1 LSFKHH
7 ERPNQGG
14 ENILL
19 NYLTA
24 GESHGPQLTGII
36 EGIPS
41 GLHLDIDE
49 INNQLKKRQGGYGRG
64 NRQKIEH
71 DQVTIVG
78 GVRHGT
84 TLGSPVALVVNN
96 RDHAHWNEIMD
107 PVTPETPEN
116 TLRKV
121 ERPRPG
127 HADLVGGMKYRHH
140 DLRNVLERSSARE
153 TAIRVAIG
161 AVCKQLLE
169 QVGIRIAGYV
179 QQIGPVSTDDQLELD
194 VTKIENEIANND
206 LRIVD
211 QTKVDE
217 IHDLIDKTRKDG
229 DTLGG
234 IIRVVADNV
243 PAGLGSYISW
253 DTKLDAKIAAAVVG
267 VNAMKGVEI
276 GDGFKAATSFGSQ
289 VMDEIDWN
297 KDDGFFR
304 NTDHLGGFEG
314 GMTNGMPIIVKA
326 AMKPIPTLYKPL
338 QSVDVNTKAVKK
350 ANVERSDT
358 TAIVPASIVIESVVA
373 IELAKALTDKFD
385 ADNVSR
391 LQEQVAAYRDE
402 IKHY

>member
-1 LSFKHH
+1 MVAAIGKKLSTI
-7 ERPNQGG
+7 RSQ
-14 ENILL
+14 LSVVCA
-19 NYLTA
+19 TA
-24 GESHGPQLTGII
+24 P
-36 EGIPS
+36 PW
-41 GLHLDIDE
+41 
-49 INNQLKKRQGGYGRG
+49 
-64 NRQKIEH
+64 
-71 DQVTIVG
+71 
-78 GVRHGT
+78 
-84 TLGSPVALVVNN
+84 SPVALVVNN

>member
-1 LSFKHH
+1 M
-7 ERPNQGG
+7 
-14 ENILL
+14 

-36 EGIPS
+36 EGVPS
-41 GLHLDIDE
+41 GLHLDVDA
-49 INNQLKKRQGGYGRG
+49 INEQLKKRQGGYGRG

-71 DQVTIVG
+71 DQVTITG
-78 GVRHGT
+78 GVRHGI
-84 TLGSPVALVVNN
+84 TLGSPISMVVQN
-96 RDHAHWNEIMD
+96 RDHAHWNQIMD
-107 PVTPETPEN
+107 PVSPETAEN

-127 HADLVGGMKYRHH
+127 HADLVGGMKYRHQ

-153 TAIRVAIG
+153 TAIRVAVG
-161 AVCKQLLE
+161 AVCKQLLA
-169 QVGIRIAGYV
+169 QVGIDIVGYV
-179 QQIGPVSTDDQLELD
+179 QQIGQISTDGHQELD
-194 VTKIENEIANND
+194 VAKIESEISQND
-206 LRIVD
+206 LRIIDQSKVDDIHELID
-211 QTKVDE
+211 QTK
-217 IHDLIDKTRKDG
+217 KDG

-234 IIRVVADNV
+234 IIRVVATHV

-253 DTKLDAKIAAAVVG
+253 DTKLDGKLAAAVMG

-289 VMDEIDWN
+289 VMDEIDW
-297 KDDGFFR
+297 DQEDGFYR

-338 QSVDVNTKAVKK
+338 QSVDIQTKQVKK
-350 ANVERSDT
+350 ASVERSDT

-385 ADNVSR
+385 ADNMQR
-391 LQEQVAAYRDE
+391 LQEQLTAYREE
-402 IKHY
+402 IKQF

>member
-1 LSFKHH
+1 M
-7 ERPNQGG
+7 
-14 ENILL
+14 L

-41 GLHLDIDE
+41 GLQLDIE
-49 INNQLKKRQGGYGRG
+49 AINAQLKKRQGGYGRG

-78 GVRHGT
+78 GVRHGI
-84 TLGSPVALVVNN
+84 TLGSPIALVVQN
-96 RDHAHWNEIMD
+96 RDHAHWNEIMN
-107 PVTPETPEN
+107 PTSPQTPEN

-121 ERPRPG
+121 QRPRPG

-153 TAIRVAIG
+153 TAIRVAVG
-161 AVCKQLLE
+161 AICKQLLA
-169 QVGIRIAGYV
+169 QVGIQLVGYV
-179 QQIGPVSTDDQLELD
+179 EQIGSISTDNKPELD
-194 VTKIENEIANND
+194 VAKIESAISHND
-206 LRIVD
+206 LRIID
-211 QTKVDE
+211 QEKVVP

-234 IIRVVADNV
+234 IIRVIATNV

-253 DTKLDAKIAAAVVG
+253 DTKLDGKLAAAVMG

-276 GDGFKAATSFGSQ
+276 GDGFKAAASYGSQ
-289 VMDEIDWN
+289 VMDEIDWR
-297 KDDGFFR
+297 KDIGFFR

-338 QSVDVNTKAVKK
+338 QSVDVTTKEVKK

-358 TAIVPASIVIESVVA
+358 TAIVPASIVVESVVA
-373 IELAKALTDKFD
+373 IELAKALVDKFD
-385 ADNVSR
+385 SDNVQR
-391 LQEQVAAYRDE
+391 LQEQVADYRDE
-402 IKHY
+402 LKEF

>member
-1 LSFKHH
+1 MM
-7 ERPNQGG
+7 
-14 ENILL
+14 

-41 GLHLDIDE
+41 GLHLDVDA
-49 INNQLKKRQGGYGRG
+49 INDQLKKRQGGYGRG

-71 DQVTIVG
+71 DEVTITG
-78 GVRHGT
+78 GVRHGI
-84 TLGSPVALVVNN
+84 TLGSPIALVVNN
-96 RDHAHWNEIMD
+96 RDHAHWSQIMD
-107 PVTPETPEN
+107 PVSPETPEN

-127 HADLVGGMKYRHH
+127 HADLVGGMKYRHE

-161 AVCKQLLE
+161 AVCKQLL
-169 QVGIRIAGYV
+169 QQLGIKIVGYV
-179 QQIGPVSTDDQLELD
+179 EQIGQISTDENPELD
-194 VTKIENEIANND
+194 VAKIEAAIGQND
-206 LRIVD
+206 LRIID
-211 QTKVDE
+211 QTKVSP
-217 IHDLIDKTRKDG
+217 IHDLIDQTKRDG

-234 IIRVVADNV
+234 IIRVVATNV

-253 DTKLDAKIAAAVVG
+253 DTKLDGKLAAAVMG

-297 KDDGFFR
+297 QDQGFFR

-338 QSVDVNTKAVKK
+338 QSVDIQTKEVKK

-385 ADNVSR
+385 GDNLQR
-391 LQEQVAAYRDE
+391 LQEQLDQYRDE
-402 IKHY
+402 LKKF

>member
-1 LSFKHH
+1 MM
-7 ERPNQGG
+7 
-14 ENILL
+14 

-41 GLHLDIDE
+41 GLHLDVDA
-49 INNQLKKRQGGYGRG
+49 INDQLKKRQGGYGRG

-71 DQVTIVG
+71 DEVTITG
-78 GVRHGT
+78 GVRHGI
-84 TLGSPVALVVNN
+84 TLGSPIALVVNN
-96 RDHAHWNEIMD
+96 RDHAHWNQIMD
-107 PVTPETPEN
+107 PVSPETPEN

-127 HADLVGGMKYRHH
+127 HADLVGGMKYRHE

-161 AVCKQLLE
+161 AVCKQLL
-169 QVGIRIAGYV
+169 QQLGINIVGYV
-179 QQIGPVSTDDQLELD
+179 EQIGQISTDENPELD
-194 VTKIENEIANND
+194 VAKIEAEISQND
-206 LRIVD
+206 LRIID
-211 QTKVDE
+211 QSKVSS
-217 IHDLIDKTRKDG
+217 IHDLIDQTKRDG

-234 IIRVVADNV
+234 IIRVVATNV

-253 DTKLDAKIAAAVVG
+253 DTKLDGKLAAAVMG

-297 KDDGFFR
+297 QDQGFFR

-338 QSVDVNTKAVKK
+338 QSVDIQTKEVKK
-350 ANVERSDT
+350 ANVEQSDT

-385 ADNVSR
+385 GDNLQR
-391 LQEQVAAYRDE
+391 LQEQLDQYRDE
-402 IKHY
+402 LKKF

>member
-1 LSFKHH
+1 M
-7 ERPNQGG
+7 
-14 ENILL
+14 

-41 GLHLDIDE
+41 GLHLDVGA
-49 INNQLKKRQGGYGRG
+49 INDQLKKRQGGYGRG

-71 DQVTIVG
+71 DEVTITG
-78 GVRHGT
+78 GVRHGI
-84 TLGSPVALVVNN
+84 TLGSPIALVVNN
-96 RDHAHWNEIMD
+96 RDHAHWSQIMD
-107 PVTPETPEN
+107 PISPETPEN

-127 HADLVGGMKYRHH
+127 HADLVGGMKYRHE

-161 AVCKQLLE
+161 AVCKQLL
-169 QVGIRIAGYV
+169 QQLGINIVGYV
-179 QQIGPVSTDDQLELD
+179 EQIGQISTDENPELN
-194 VTKIENEIANND
+194 VAKIEAEISQND
-206 LRIVD
+206 LRIID
-211 QTKVDE
+211 QSKVSP
-217 IHDLIDKTRKDG
+217 IHDLIDQTKRDG

-234 IIRVVADNV
+234 IIRVVATNV

-253 DTKLDAKIAAAVVG
+253 DTKLDGKLAAAVMG

-297 KDDGFFR
+297 QDQGFFR

-338 QSVDVNTKAVKK
+338 QSVDIQTKEVKK

-385 ADNVSR
+385 GDNLQR
-391 LQEQVAAYRDE
+391 LQEQLDQYRDE
-402 IKHY
+402 LKKF